1 MHLFGLSARLS
12 DAIYAGIMFFL
23 ISNSYFY
30 ELVDSMVGDT
40 LGRIASPNGCPTTWG
55 LIVHSCVFIAA
66 HYYGLG
72 V

>member
-1 MHLFGLSARLS
+1 MQLFGLSARLS
-12 DAIYAGIMFFL
+12 AAVYAGFMFFL

-30 ELVDSMVGDT
+30 ELVDSIVGDA
-40 LGRIASPNGCPTTWG
+40 LGRIASPEGCPTPWG
-55 LIVHSCVFIAA
+55 LIVHSCVFTAA